1 MLAYRPSTADLYHP
15 ATFRDR
21 GVAVGFTTP
30 LLAGARVRDSG
41 RQGKELL
48 THNPSGGRGTYVIP
62 LGAVRAQFRP
72 TVHDVVLLNR
82 LEESGRVSPSVV
94 RDASWAVARE
104 GYAGPLARAAAAAI
118 GESDRNSGLLAE
130 YQLMNALID
139 RVEPC
144 GEGYNSIAMHT
155 DLLRRGRSVL
165 VRLGRSFGRSGSN
178 DLGNA
183 LSVLA
188 VAFAPVGVVPT
199 EPAGRIIRLLYRLE
213 RTRDDIVEAING
225 GRCGSGTELASAIVA
240 AANIVLPCA
249 HAAIA
254 AAHALVADPLLLLSR
269 WFARRQEVEA
279 TATRAEWFLDGW
291 EQISLLWHSSFDN
304 KARLGALLEMAQ
316 IIPSLPHEAIA
327 WSPTPLPT
335 SALTPNVRV
344 ASRHDDWRSGRSA
357 IALID
362 RNERMRAM
370 SL

>member
-1 MLAYRPSTADLYHP
+1 
-15 ATFRDR
+15 
-21 GVAVGFTTP
+21 
-30 LLAGARVRDSG
+30 
-41 RQGKELL
+41 
-48 THNPSGGRGTYVIP
+48 
-62 LGAVRAQFRP
+62 
-72 TVHDVVLLNR
+72 VHDIVLLNQ

-94 RDASWAVARE
+94 RDATWAVARE
-104 GYAGPLARAAAAAI
+104 GYAGPLARTAAEG
-118 GESDRNSGLLAE
+118 GER
-130 YQLMNALID
+130 
-139 RVEPC
+139 
-144 GEGYNSIAMHT
+144 YNSIGLHADM
-155 DLLRRGRSVL
+155 LRRGRSVL
-165 VRLGRSFGRSGSN
+165 VRLGRSFGRSGSE
-178 DLGNA
+178 LGNA

-188 VAFAPVGVVPT
+188 VAFAPVGVVPA
-199 EPAGRIIRLLYRLE
+199 EPNGRIIRLLYRLE

-240 AANIVLPCA
+240 AASVVIPCA

-291 EQISLLWHSSFDN
+291 EQIGLLWQSSFDN

-344 ASRHDDWRSGRSA
+344 ASRHDDWRSGQSA